1 MYQTDASVRFTF
13 IIYQELN
20 DAHTVMFRKQ
30 ALQNMT
36 TFKINWEPLKLLLI
50 NDRLISGNLSIGHID
65 VEPSITEQIES
76 AQN

>member
-36 TFKINWEPLKLLLI
+36 TFKVN
-50 NDRLISGNLSIGHID
+50 
-65 VEPSITEQIES
+65 
-76 AQN
+76 